1 MSSPVPV
8 EPGPGDGA
16 GLRLAW
22 DAPGLAQRLAAWAG
36 PVSVRAVAR
45 TGSTNTDLLDAVRRL
60 PAHERTPQVLLAEQQ
75 TAGRGRMGRNWVA
88 QAGASLTF
96 SLAWP
101 LRPQQGWGALSLAV
115 GHALAQA
122 LQPWPQ
128 GQAPHGQGRLLLK
141 WPNDLWWFDEPP
153 ALGADPAPPAPGAQ
167 EAGAGGWGRKVA
179 GILIETVPL
188 AAANSGLAAVA
199 PPVGTRWVVVG
210 VGVNVRAQDL
220 APDGL
225 PAQGVAGT
233 SQWRPYDGAPALWHL
248 AAEAVARAL
257 VDFEA
262 QGFGPIREAV
272 QAREALI
279 GQEVTLSAGPVAQ
292 GRCVGLDQ
300 DGALLVQASGRVHRV
315 VAGEAQVR
323 PASSGLAHTYAP

>member
-1 MSSPVPV
+1 MSGCVPAAAG
-8 EPGPGDGA
+8 PGPDDGS

-22 DAPGLAQRLAAWAG
+22 DAPGLARRLAAWAG
-36 PVSVRAVAR
+36 PVSVRAVAQ
-45 TGSTNTDLLDAVRRL
+45 TGSTNTDLLDAVRLL

-153 ALGADPAPPAPGAQ
+153 AHGAPGAQ
-167 EAGAGGWGRKVA
+167 EAGAGRWGRKVA

-188 AAANSGLAAVA
+188 AASNPGLAEVA

-220 APDGL
+220 AFDGL

-233 SQWRPYDGAPALWHL
+233 SQWRPHDVAPALWHL
-248 AAEAVARAL
+248 AAEAVARTL

-279 GQEVTLSAGPVAQ
+279 GQEVTLSAGPVPQ

-323 PASSGLAHTYAP
+323 PASSGLAHTCAP